1 MSAGL
6 KPKQVASILNIGEQ
20 KLRYWRTKLDPNPH
34 RSEFSVP
41 DLLAFR
47 IIQVLIEI
55 RHFSTQD
62 LEKFQLIG
70 LFEWC
75 HVTDIDQ
82 IKNSS
87 LMINDNLLT
96 IEFLGEAD
104 VVNLDDLYTHYI
116 KLKTIVDMHFRQLH
130 SLGCENWKK
139 RIINV
144 RAMDKRAKYPI
155 QSELNIETAPSNQT
169 FVN

>member
-1 MSAGL
+1 MSKGL

-75 HVTDIDQ
+75 HVT
-82 IKNSS
+82 
-87 LMINDNLLT
+87 
-96 IEFLGEAD
+96 
-104 VVNLDDLYTHYI
+104 
-116 KLKTIVDMHFRQLH
+116 
-130 SLGCENWKK
+130 WKK

-169 FVN
+169 CVN